1 MSLAALTLT
10 NRKAPTSFRIW
21 AAGINQT
28 SKGPVNFTPE
38 AAKSVMSAYER
49 AGLKL
54 AIDFEHASSPIAN
67 PTLDVNDPP
76 AMGGYLAVKL
86 VSSKQG
92 PELWA
97 DGVEWSD
104 CGREFAE
111 PGVVCCAKHQI
122 ESGQRR
128 YFSPDFLVNTKTS
141 EPATLNRIALCA
153 EPATYGLALFSKQS
167 LSKGNNVNDLDFL
180 KALMAACAGA
190 TALQIPAI
198 QDLLQSLSTQVP
210 AMASDNGLDL
220 STPAPEASE
229 APASEAAPAQA
240 AAPVAPEAP
249 KVMAAPEAPKAEDP
263 KCASKTMSASEIRT
277 MIAEETE
284 KAVLLFA
291 NKDAL
296 GDKAAFLSSKPLVD
310 VKEFVALANR
320 TASKTPDLKVRTPD
334 TSETGTSKSYS
345 AIDRHR
351 AKKH

>member
-21 AAGINQT
+21 KAGINQT
-28 SKGPVNFTPE
+28 SKGPINFTPE
-38 AAKSVMSAYER
+38 AAKVVMAEFTKV
-49 AGLKL
+49 GNKL
-54 AIDFEHASSPIAN
+54 TIDLEHASNPKAN
-67 PTLDVNDPP
+67 PNLNLSDPP
-76 AMGGYLAVKL
+76 DMGGYFGVKL
-86 VSSKQG
+86 VQSQQG

-97 DGVEWSD
+97 VDVEWSD
-104 CGREFAE
+104 VGTY
-111 PGVVCCAKHQI
+111 QI

-128 YFSPDFLVNTKTS
+128 YFSPDCIVDLKTN
-141 EPATLNRIALCA
+141 EPTTLNRIALCA
-153 EPATYGLALFSKQS
+153 EPATYGLQLFSKQS
-167 LSKGNNVNDLDFL
+167 QSLSEGNNVNDLDFL

-210 AMASDNGLDL
+210 TLASDNGLDL
-220 STPAPEASE
+220 STPAPEA
-229 APASEAAPAQA
+229 PASEAAPALA
-240 AAPVAPEAP
+240 AAPV
-249 KVMAAPEAPKAEDP
+249 APEAPKAEDP

-296 GDKAAFLSSKPLVD
+296 GDKAVFLASKPLTD

-320 TASKTPDLKVRTPD
+320 TASKAPDLKVRTPD
-334 TSETGTSKSYS
+334 TSDSLESKSYS